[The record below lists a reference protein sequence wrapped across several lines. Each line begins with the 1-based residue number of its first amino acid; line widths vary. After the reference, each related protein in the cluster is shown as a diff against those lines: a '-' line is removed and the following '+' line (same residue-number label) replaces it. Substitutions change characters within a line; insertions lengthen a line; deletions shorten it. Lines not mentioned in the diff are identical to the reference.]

1 MNPVKEEQGKF
12 RTMVIDRNADDL
24 KASRNVLLM
33 TNQIEIVGE
42 TAQLTMAPALIDK
55 HAPDF
60 VFISVEGESPLA
72 LEMIERIRERHAVL
86 KIVALS
92 AQTDAHRILDCFRA
106 GADEF
111 LVKPMQAAEVNKVI
125 ERFKSQL
132 RKLSQDQKTHGKV
145 IAVWGSR
152 GGSGATT
159 VACNLANALQE
170 KQPTILVDFHFAQGD
185 LSVYFNLQPAYTL
198 EDVSHMADRLDETLI
213 DNITLKRPNGLSVLV
228 QPIHAPMVELKDEE
242 TVKLLKILQAKY
254 KYVVLDIGPEETMA
268 GKILPY
274 VDKIL
279 LILTQN
285 MPSIYLAVRKLRFLR
300 NTGFEKQSIFVTV
313 NAYARRSEVTLG
325 RIAKA
330 LEVRDLYSIRHDESN
345 VLTAMNRGYPLQEVS
360 RRGKANQD
368 IISLAQLIHDQT
380 PGILHTPPKEQ
391 LELKPLIEKAI
402 FPESVREPI

>member
-1 MNPVKEEQGKF
+1 MNLPWEEPLKF
-12 RTMVIDRNADDL
+12 RAVMIDRSADDV
-24 KASRNVLLM
+24 KASRNVLAAY
-33 TNQIEIVGE
+33 QIEVVGE
-42 TAQLTMAPALIDK
+42 AQQLAMAPALIER

-60 VFISVEGESPLA
+60 IFLAVEHEGPLA
-72 LEMIERIRERHAVL
+72 LEMIERIRERNANL

-92 AQTDAHRILDCFRA
+92 TQTDANKILDCFRS

-111 LVKPMQAAEVNKVI
+111 LVKPVQAAEVSKVI
-125 ERFKSQL
+125 ERFKAHL
-132 RKLSQDQKTHGKV
+132 RKQMQDQQPHGKV

-152 GGSGATT
+152 GGNGTTT
-159 VACNLANALQE
+159 VACNLANALQA

-198 EDVSHMADRLDETLI
+198 EDISQMADRLDETLI

-228 QPIHAPMVELKDEE
+228 QPVRAPMVELKDEE
-242 TVKLLKILQAKY
+242 TVKLLKILQKKY
-254 KYVVLDIGPEETMA
+254 KYVVLDIGHEESMA

-279 LILTQN
+279 LIVTQN

-300 NTGFEKQSIFVTV
+300 STGFEKQSVFVAV
-313 NAYARRSEVTLG
+313 NAYNRRGEVTLG

-330 LEVRDLYSIRHDESN
+330 LEVRDLYSIRHDEAN
-345 VLTAMNRGYPLQEVS
+345 VVMAMNRGYPLQEIS

-368 IISLAQLIHDQT
+368 ITGLAQMIHEQNHVM
-380 PGILHTPPKEQ
+380 PHTPSPGQ
-391 LELKPLIEKAI
+391 LELKPLLEKAI
-402 FPESVREPI
+402 FPETLRESI

>member
-1 MNPVKEEQGKF
+1 MNKPLEERGKL
-12 RTMVIDRNADDL
+12 RTMVIDRDPDDL
-24 KASRNVLLM
+24 KASRNVLLL
-33 TNQIEIVGE
+33 TNQVEIVGE
-42 TAQLTMAPALIDK
+42 TGQLTLAPALIDK
-55 HAPDF
+55 HTPDF
-60 VFISVEGESPLA
+60 VFISMESEGPLA
-72 LEMIERIRERHAVL
+72 LEMIERIRERHGGL

-92 AQTDAHRILDCFRA
+92 AQTDAYKILDCFRA

-125 ERFKSQL
+125 ERFKAQL
-132 RKLSQDQKTHGKV
+132 RKLSQDQRPHGKV
-145 IAVWGSR
+145 VAVWGSR
-152 GGSGATT
+152 GGNGATT

-198 EDVSHMADRLDETLI
+198 EDVGQMADRLDETLI

-228 QPIHAPMVELKDEE
+228 QPIRTPMVELKDEE

-254 KYVVLDIGPEETMA
+254 KYVVLDIGHEESMA

-330 LEVRDLYSIRHDESN
+330 LEVRDLYSIRHDEAN
-345 VLTAMNRGYPLQEVS
+345 VLTAMNRGFPLQEVS

-368 IISLAQLIHDQT
+368 IAGLAQMIHEQNRGT
-380 PGILHTPPKEQ
+380 PHTPPKEQ
-391 LELKPLIEKAI
+391 LELKPLMEKTI
-402 FPESVREPI
+402 FPETLRESI